1 MDSSTSSSTHDSSGS
16 STEHTIDG
24 PLRLDQLIDNL
35 EIELASRVL
44 SMHCGDLPIYGRNN
58 ITDPLP
64 DYYERPL
71 QEAVNICIENE
82 RVAAEER
89 TLAGSAY
96 GRRRQKPRKPK
107 IVDGTYYF
115 LVWCEDNTSSTYK
128 WRPPQ

>member
-1 MDSSTSSSTHDSSGS
+1 MIPPSPPQADYDIYGMLTLSQF
-16 STEHTIDG
+16 ID
-24 PLRLDQLIDNL
+24 
-35 EIELASRVL
+35 EIEKILKSRVIHV
-44 SMHCGDLPIYGRNN
+44 MHCGDLPIYGRNN

-115 LVWCEDNTSSTYK
+115 L